1 MKKKIHRSM
10 MLVLIITLA
19 FSYALFTFVTYRQTI
34 KILQQEVDEEANY
47 IATSL
52 ENEGQGYLE
61 QIDQVNPDTRLTI
74 VDPQGSVLYD
84 SAGTNAEENHKDRP
98 EVREAFKKGSGE
110 SIRMSGTVGKELY
123 YYARLLKDGNV
134 LRVSKSMN
142 SLVRTAVSNLPAV
155 LLIAAAMLLFAWLL
169 SDWQTKKL
177 IAPINALDVK
187 DPLKVP
193 IYEELQ
199 PLVNA
204 IDTQNKEKDALVEM
218 RKEFSANVSHELK
231 TPLTSISG
239 YAEIMTNGLVRP
251 EDMSEFSERIYKEA
265 RHLITLVEDIIKI
278 SRLDEG
284 AVEIEKEDVDLYRMV
299 REICSRLAP
308 QASNRKVALQLEGE
322 SVIYRGI
329 RQILDEMVYNICE
342 NAIKYNKEGGSVK
355 IWAGST
361 LEGPKIIV
369 EDTGIGIPKEYQE
382 RIFERFYRVDKS
394 HSKEYEGTGL
404 GLAIVKHGAQLHGAS
419 VTVES
424 TPGKGT
430 KMQIQF

>member
-19 FSYALFTFVTYRQTI
+19 FSYVLFTFVTYRQTI

-177 IAPINALDVK
+177 IAPINALDVT
-187 DPLKVP
+187 DP
-193 IYEELQ
+193 
-199 PLVNA
+199 
-204 IDTQNKEKDALVEM
+204 
-218 RKEFSANVSHELK
+218 
-231 TPLTSISG
+231 
-239 YAEIMTNGLVRP
+239 
-251 EDMSEFSERIYKEA
+251 
-265 RHLITLVEDIIKI
+265 
-278 SRLDEG
+278 
-284 AVEIEKEDVDLYRMV
+284 
-299 REICSRLAP
+299 
-308 QASNRKVALQLEGE
+308 
-322 SVIYRGI
+322 
-329 RQILDEMVYNICE
+329 
-342 NAIKYNKEGGSVK
+342 
-355 IWAGST
+355 
-361 LEGPKIIV
+361 
-369 EDTGIGIPKEYQE
+369 
-382 RIFERFYRVDKS
+382 
-394 HSKEYEGTGL
+394 
-404 GLAIVKHGAQLHGAS
+404 
-419 VTVES
+419 
-424 TPGKGT
+424 
-430 KMQIQF
+430 